1 MQIADAQRL
10 FSPEGAYLNTATYGL
25 PPRTGFD
32 ALQAAADEWR
42 HGRTGFHGW
51 DASVGRGR
59 AAFARIAGVE
69 VADVAIGSAVSQ
81 FAGLVAAALPPG
93 ASVLG
98 VQGDFTS
105 VLFPFLAQAGRG
117 VEVDLVPLERLA
129 EAVEPRHALVAFSA
143 VQSATGRVTDVD
155 AVVAAAAAA
164 GARTFCDTTQGTGWL
179 PLDHTRFDY
188 AACAGYKWLLS
199 PRGTAFFTLRPEL
212 RDALVP
218 HAAGWYAGE
227 DPDTSY
233 YDAPLRLASDARRF
247 DLSPAWHCWV
257 GAAPALELLADVG
270 VEAIHAHDV
279 ALADRL
285 RAGLGMEPGDSAI
298 VAVGG
303 LPADAAE
310 RLAAARVMAAG
321 RGGALRLSCHL
332 YTTEADVD
340 YALEVL
346 RSR

>member
-129 EAVEPRHALVAFSA
+129 EAV
-143 VQSATGRVTDVD
+143 
-155 AVVAAAAAA
+155 AAAA
-164 GARTFCDTTQGTGWL
+164 R
-179 PLDHTRFDY
+179 
-188 AACAGYKWLLS
+188 
-199 PRGTAFFTLRPEL
+199 
-212 RDALVP
+212 
-218 HAAGWYAGE
+218 
-227 DPDTSY
+227 
-233 YDAPLRLASDARRF
+233 ARR
-247 DLSPAWHCWV
+247 LQR
-257 GAAPALELLADVG
+257 G
-270 VEAIHAHDV
+270 
-279 ALADRL
+279 
-285 RAGLGMEPGDSAI
+285 
-298 VAVGG
+298 
-303 LPADAAE
+303 AE
-310 RLAAARVMAAG
+310 RRP
-321 RGGALRLSCHL
+321 GA
-332 YTTEADVD
+332 
-340 YALEVL
+340 
-346 RSR
+346 